1 MTAFITFLALFFA
14 QNEVELKV
22 NFTGMEHSKGK
33 VLVEL
38 RNEKNVVVQSKV
50 LPVKNETA
58 FTIFNVRPGKYAI
71 SSFYDANNNTKLD
84 KNFLGAPTEKYG
96 FSNNARGTFGPPD
109 FKDQLVEV
117 NETIKIDI
125 QLK

>member
-1 MTAFITFLALFFA
+1 MTAIITFLALFFA

-22 NFTGMEHSKGK
+22 SFTGMEHSKGK

-50 LPVKNETA
+50 LPVKNEA
-58 FTIFNVRPGKYAI
+58 AVTIFNVRPGKYAV
-71 SSFYDANNNTKLD
+71 SAFYDANNNTKLD

-117 NETIKIDI
+117 NKTQKIDI

>member
-1 MTAFITFLALFFA
+1 MTALITFLALFFA

-22 NFTGMEHSKGK
+22 SFSGMEHSKGK

-50 LPVKNETA
+50 LPVKNEA
-58 FTIFNVRPGKYAI
+58 AYTIFNVRPGKYAI
-71 SSFYDANNNTKLD
+71 SAFYDANNNTKLD
-84 KNFLGAPTEKYG
+84 KNFVGAPTEKYG

-109 FKDQLVEV
+109 FKEQLVEV
-117 NETIKIDI
+117 NKTLKIDI